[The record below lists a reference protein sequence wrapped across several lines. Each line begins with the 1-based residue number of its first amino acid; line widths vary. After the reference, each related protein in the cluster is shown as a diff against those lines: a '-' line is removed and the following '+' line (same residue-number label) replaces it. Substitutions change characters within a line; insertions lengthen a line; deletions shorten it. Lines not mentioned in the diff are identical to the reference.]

1 MKRSRLSEIPG
12 LGHHRQKQLLAHFRS
27 VDYIREASLQQLAEV
42 NGIGLHLAQ
51 HIFNYFHPQSD
62 SEIDS
67 IH

>member
-1 MKRSRLSEIPG
+1 
-12 LGHHRQKQLLAHFRS
+12 LAHFRF

>member
-1 MKRSRLSEIPG
+1 
-12 LGHHRQKQLLAHFRS
+12 LAHFRS

-51 HIFNYFHPQSD
+51 QIFNYFHPQSD
-62 SEIDS
+62 REIDS